1 MEQSTGGKIAL
12 RQLGPLPDLNSVVF
26 VRKQNRA
33 FVTGQGRLATS
44 ASKTVRRFLRAGTW
58 LFLIAG
64 VVITL
69 IVGAMEYFEREQRAE
84 LEGSLRTVDAV
95 VVGCE
100 NTATSV
106 PAFRYTAEG
115 KAYEH
120 FPPQT
125 RADSCDK
132 KPWRV
137 TYIAGNPDA
146 WAVAPDSPLPP
157 FEDNIDAL
165 VDRYRPLPVPAGG
178 DLLALHLVPGAAR
191 RQGGAAGQG
200 GRAASA
206 PSFCKP
212 NITRVARTGGSSSIR
227 LKFRMTPPKGEPVER
242 KQSFSRYD
250 LDHRALPPPG
260 TKLLVL
266 YVDETLQ
273 EVL

>member
-1 MEQSTGGKIAL
+1 MDQPMGGKIAL
-12 RQLGPLPDLNSVVF
+12 RQLGPLPDLDSVVF

-33 FVTGQGRLATS
+33 FVTGQGPLATS

-58 LFLIAG
+58 VFLIAG

-84 LEGSLRTVDAV
+84 LEGSLRTVDAQ

-100 NTATSV
+100 NTVTSV
-106 PAFRYTAEG
+106 PFFSYTAEG
-115 KAYEH
+115 KTYHHYA
-120 FPPQT
+120 PQT
-125 RADSCDK
+125 RADMCDN

-137 TYIAGNPDA
+137 TYVAGNPDA

-157 FEDNIDAL
+157 FEDNIDGIWIVIGPCL
-165 VDRYRPLPVPAGG
+165 F
-178 DLLALHLVPGAAR
+178 LLAAIYWLFTLFQERRAGKEARLAKEGGLLGAELVQAKYYAGDD
-191 RQGGAAGQG
+191 GG
-200 GRAASA
+200 
-206 PSFCKP
+206 
-212 NITRVARTGGSSSIR
+212 SSIR
-227 LKFRMTPPKGEPVER
+227 LKFTMTPPKGQPVER

-260 TKLLVL
+260 SKLLVL

>member
-1 MEQSTGGKIAL
+1 MDQPTGGKIAL
-12 RQLGPLPDLNSVVF
+12 RQLGPLPDLDSVVF

-33 FVTGQGRLATS
+33 FVTGQGPLATS

-69 IVGAMEYFEREQRAE
+69 VVGAMEYSERQQRAA
-84 LEGSLRTVDAV
+84 LEASVKTVDAQ

-100 NTATSV
+100 NRATSV
-106 PAFRYTAEG
+106 PFFSYTVDG
-115 KAYEH
+115 KVIHHYAR
-120 FPPQT
+120 QT
-125 RADSCDK
+125 RADMCDK
-132 KPWRV
+132 RSWQVSYVP
-137 TYIAGNPDA
+137 GNPDA
-146 WAVAPDSPLPP
+146 WAVAPDSPLEP

-165 VDRYRPLPVPAGG
+165 WIVIGPVLFLLAAIYWLFTWSQERRAGKEGRLAREGGLLGAELVKAKYYAGG
-178 DLLALHLVPGAAR
+178 AD
-191 RQGGAAGQG
+191 
-200 GRAASA
+200 S
-206 PSFCKP
+206 
-212 NITRVARTGGSSSIR
+212 GSSSIG
-227 LKFRMTPPKGEPVER
+227 LKFTMTLPSGETVAR

-250 LDHRALPPPG
+250 LSPYDLPPPG